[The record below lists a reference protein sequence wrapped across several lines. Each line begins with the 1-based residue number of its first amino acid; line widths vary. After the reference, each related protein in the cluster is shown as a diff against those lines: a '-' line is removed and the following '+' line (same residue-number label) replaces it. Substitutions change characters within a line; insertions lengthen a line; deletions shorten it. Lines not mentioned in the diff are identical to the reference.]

1 LNDLTF
7 LHTLET
13 VIADRLR
20 NPTKTSYTAR
30 LAEQGTLKAAQ
41 KLGEESVELV
51 LAAIAEN
58 DARLTEEAADLLYH
72 FLLVLR
78 LRGLTLADIVAE
90 LERRHSSAQART
102 RAAAEASPRS
112 KG

>member
-72 FLLVLR
+72 VLR